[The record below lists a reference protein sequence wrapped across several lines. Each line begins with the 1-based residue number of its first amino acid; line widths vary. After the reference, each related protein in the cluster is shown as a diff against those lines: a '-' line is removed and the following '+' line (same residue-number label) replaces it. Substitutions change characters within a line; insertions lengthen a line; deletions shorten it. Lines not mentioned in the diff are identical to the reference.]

1 MPVTPPTITALPTP
15 PQRTDP
21 ANFSARADAFL
32 TALPTFA
39 TETNNSATA
48 TNTNATDAQASAV
61 LAGSLAANA
70 LASANAAA
78 AASAAINVTANVG
91 AWVSGTT
98 YAVGTV
104 VYSPINWQNYR
115 RIVAGAGTTDP
126 SSDIVNWR
134 SVGFG
139 PANIG
144 SGANQFPLNQML
156 GSMAYQ
162 SAEAISIGR
171 LVVEGDI
178 SAPAWTTAGL
188 RQAMRAATL
197 TDTTSSG
204 TVAAAYTNA
213 YGGNT
218 IAASSATT
226 YTVYATSRIAGPT
239 AGTNVTIGT
248 RLALSLGASL
258 GLDDDANVVLGTG
271 AGTRFG
277 TSVSQKLGFWNVT
290 PVVQPASANQAAVAT
305 TAATQTTPWGF
316 TTQAQA
322 DGIVTLL
329 NEIRAALV
337 AVGIIKGAA

>member
-1 MPVTPPTITALPTP
+1 M
-15 PQRTDP
+15 
-21 ANFSARADAFL
+21 AD
-32 TALPTFA
+32 
-39 TETNNSATA
+39 SKI
-48 TNTNATDAQASAV
+48 S
-61 LAGSLAANA
+61 A
-70 LASANAAA
+70 LA
-78 AASAAINVTANVG
+78 TL
-91 AWVSGTT
+91 T
-98 YAVGTV
+98 
-104 VYSPINWQNYR
+104 
-115 RIVAGAGTTDP
+115 GAGTDTADSLP
-126 SSDIVNWR
+126 IVDTNIPQTKR
-134 SVGFG
+134 ITVGELAIALG
-139 PANIG
+139 NQ
-144 SGANQFPLNQML
+144 SGGGASALVAQGDVGTAPNEIPLNQML
-156 GSMAYQ
+156 GSMAFQ

-188 RQAMRAATL
+188 RQSMRAATL

-204 TVAAAYTNA
+204 TVAASYTNA